1 MLSHKSP
8 GRILRA
14 LIIAALVTG
23 ILGASSQDGSEPGHS
38 YSDSC
43 FFMLEFGACDGIDID
58 SHAYFAG
65 ADSLRGFRS
74 GRQPVTTATVGLPGV
89 RAPPVRSF

>member
-14 LIIAALVTG
+14 LIIAALVTC
-23 ILGASSQDGSEPGHS
+23 ILGASRHDGSEPGHS
-38 YSDSC
+38 CSDSC
-43 FFMLEFGACDGIDID
+43 FFMLEFGACDGIDVG
-58 SHAYFAG
+58 SHAHFSG
-65 ADSLRGFRS
+65 AASLRGFWS
-74 GRQPVTTATVGLPGV
+74 GRQPATTATVGLPGV

>member
-23 ILGASSQDGSEPGHS
+23 ILGASSHDRSEPGHS

-43 FFMLEFGACDGIDID
+43 FFMLEFGACDSIDIG
-58 SHAYFAG
+58 SHAHFAG
-65 ADSLRGFRS
+65 ADSLRVIRS
-74 GRQPVTTATVGLPGV
+74 GRQPLTTATVGLPGV

>member
-1 MLSHKSP
+1 MPSNKSP

-23 ILGASSQDGSEPGHS
+23 ILGASSHDGSEPGHS

-58 SHAYFAG
+58 SHAHFAG
-65 ADSLRGFRS
+65 ADSLRAFRS

>member
-8 GRILRA
+8 GPNLRA

-23 ILGASSQDGSEPGHS
+23 ILGASSHDGSEPGHS

-43 FFMLEFGACDGIDID
+43 FFMLGFGTCDSIDID
-58 SHAYFAG
+58 SQAHFAA

-74 GRQPVTTATVGLPGV
+74 GRRPVTTAKVGLPGV

>member
-23 ILGASSQDGSEPGHS
+23 ILGASSHDGSEPGHS

-43 FFMLEFGACDGIDID
+43 FFMLEFGACDSIDIG
-58 SHAYFAG
+58 SHAHSAG
-65 ADSLRGFRS
+65 AESLRGFRS
-74 GRQPVTTATVGLPGV
+74 GRQPLTTATVGLPGV